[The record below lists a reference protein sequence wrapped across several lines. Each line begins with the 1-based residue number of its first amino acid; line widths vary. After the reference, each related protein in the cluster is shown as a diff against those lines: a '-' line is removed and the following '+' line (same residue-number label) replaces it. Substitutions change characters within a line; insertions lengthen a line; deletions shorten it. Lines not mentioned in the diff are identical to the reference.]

1 MKTYEYQHVVA
12 FEETNLLGN
21 VYYVNF
27 LRWQGRCRE
36 LFLREKA
43 PSILHE
49 IGRGLR
55 LATVRCSCDYR
66 EEIAPFEV
74 VVVRM
79 SLLTL
84 RQTSL
89 TLGFDYIRAGDGA
102 TVAVGEQE
110 IACLRGGATGVVA
123 APVPVELR
131 DALREYERG

>member
-1 MKTYEYQHVVA
+1 MKTYEYRHVVA

-27 LRWQGRCRE
+27 LSWQGRCRE
-36 LFLREKA
+36 LFLRDKA
-43 PSILHE
+43 PSVIDE

-55 LATVRCSCDYR
+55 LATVRCSCNYR
-66 EEIAPFEV
+66 EEIVPFDT

-79 SLLTL
+79 SVRAL

-89 TLGFDYIRAGDGA
+89 TLGFDYVRAGDGA

-110 IACLRGGATGVVA
+110 IACLRDGGRGVVA
-123 APVPVELR
+123 TPVPAELR
-131 DALREYERG
+131 EALREYERA